1 MCTSSSTPAMHNIID
16 INFARLDGLMEC
28 RIDITILIGSS
39 NETTCRGACF
49 NKPLHIDTETF

>member
-1 MCTSSSTPAMHNIID
+1 MHNIID